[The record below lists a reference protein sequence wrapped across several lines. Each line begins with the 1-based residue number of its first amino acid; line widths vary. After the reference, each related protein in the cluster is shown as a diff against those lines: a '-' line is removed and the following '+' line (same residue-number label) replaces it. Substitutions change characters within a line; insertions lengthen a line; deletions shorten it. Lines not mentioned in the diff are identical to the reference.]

1 MNQKSLCMCISRI
14 PLFSLG
20 SLAPELLKERE
31 EEVELCREREIT
43 YFVVPIDIFGNKGTV
58 PKIEICSQI
67 PVGLGFLPR
76 PVESLAGYDILSR
89 GYFSTREGTLDLI
102 PKIGGVNVIGREDM
116 ILTENWP
123 NVVLP
128 QFTRRKVGIV
138 KVSDL
143 ATSVQDYSLDGKVF
157 VKEKVKGQLG
167 HGGVIDMKQALQIP
181 QTGVPYMGGFF
192 ASEGETEYA
201 RADSDNEVIL
211 SEPVNF
217 KADEKKNLEYR
228 CWIANNQFVAASRYG
243 YPKDQNIPNEISD
256 IAHDFVKAHRGR
268 LPPYYV
274 ADFGITADRGVVLVE
289 LNDFMCAGN
298 SSREIFG
305 KILDAYL
312 AA

>member
-14 PLFSLG
+14 NLFSL
-20 SLAPELLKERE
+20 APPLIKERE
-31 EEVELCREREIT
+31 EEVELCRKRKIP

-67 PVGLGFLPR
+67 PAGLGFLPR
-76 PVESLAGYDILSR
+76 PVESLAGYDVLCR

-102 PKIGGVNVIGREDM
+102 PKMGGVNVIGIDEM
-116 ILTENWP
+116 NLTENWP
-123 NVVLP
+123 NFVFP
-128 QFTRRKVGIV
+128 EFTKRKVGTV
-138 KVSDL
+138 RVSDL
-143 ATSVQDYSLDGKVF
+143 AKYIPNYSLDGKIF

-167 HGGVIDMKQALQIP
+167 HGGVIDLKQALQIP
-181 QTGVPYMGGFF
+181 QIGVPYTGGFF
-192 ASEGETEYA
+192 ASEGEVEYA
-201 RADSDNEVIL
+201 EVSPDSEVIL

-217 KADEKKNLEYR
+217 KGDEKKNLEYR
-228 CWIANNQFVAASRYG
+228 CWIANNQFVAASRYA
-243 YPKDQNIPNEISD
+243 YPQDQNIPSEVSD
-256 IAHDFVKAHRGR
+256 ITHDFVKAHIGR

-274 ADFGITADRGVVLVE
+274 ADFGITSDRGVVLVE

-298 SSREIFG
+298 TSKEIFG